1 MSAEH
6 PFPEVVNSTAAKLE
20 MNARPFSFD
29 AHLDRAAD
37 LFDTDPQAWLK
48 LSVDLQDQSGIYRDL
63 RASYRRATAAGVIPD
78 DRSGPNP
85 R

>member
-1 MSAEH
+1 MSEH
-6 PFPEVVNSTAAKLE
+6 PFPEHVNSTAAKLE

-29 AHLDRAAD
+29 LHLDAAAD
-37 LFDTDPQAWLK
+37 LFDRNPQAWLK